1 MEMDIGEGIKRDAIL
16 GEMVKRLVSGFKPE
30 RIYLFGSRA
39 AGTTTVDS
47 DYDLMMVV
55 ADSPL
60 PRYRREQAAYRALC
74 GIPVGKDVLVMTRG
88 EFDARKTVVCS
99 LPAIVER
106 EGKLV
111 YTA

>member
-1 MEMDIGEGIKRDAIL
+1 MDIGGGIKQDAIL

-39 AGTTTVDS
+39 AGTATVDS

-55 ADSPL
+55 ADSSL

-74 GIPVGKDVLVMTRG
+74 GIPVGKDVLVMTSG

-99 LPAIVER
+99 LPAVVER

-111 YTA
+111 YSA